1 LARAAAS
8 SPFLFGTTEPIGLD
22 ELTRLY
28 PGGPAD
34 YLAKFTIAL
43 DTAIAAG
50 FVLADDRAE
59 ILALA
64 SMEFQ

>member
-1 LARAAAS
+1 MARAAAS